1 MIYMLLLLSVVTA
14 AGKAI
19 TGKKVGADSKTLKLV
34 FRLNCLIY
42 AIALVVI
49 FLSMYPNFSAIL
61 SLSSYSLTL
70 AVVFAAVMLFTQI
83 TQIKAMST
91 GSSSV
96 TVLIFSCGFL
106 IPTFYSAIVYNEA
119 ISPAQLPGIGL
130 ILVSLFLI
138 INPKDA
144 KFSPAW
150 LLWSV
155 LSMTGSGVSAILQKV
170 HQKSPYADE
179 LSPYLAAVFV
189 VALLFSVIG
198 WLLLPRKASDPK
210 LGKISPVPAII
221 SGLCI
226 GSLNILN
233 LYLAGKIPA
242 VIQFPVYNIGN
253 MILTGVLGALIFQEK
268 HTTKQFIGF
277 GVGCLGILLI
287 GLFQ

>member
-1 MIYMLLLLSVVTA
+1 MLYLLLFLSVITA

-19 TGKKVGADSKTLKLV
+19 TGKKVGTDSKTLKRV

-49 FLSMYPNFSAIL
+49 FLSMYPNFSAVF

-96 TVLIFSCGFL
+96 TILIFSCGFL
-106 IPTFYSAIVYNEA
+106 IPTFYSAIVYQEA

-130 ILVSLFLI
+130 ILLSLFLI

-144 KFSPAW
+144 KFSPSW
-150 LLWSV
+150 LVWTL

-170 HQKSPYADE
+170 HQKSPYAHE
-179 LSPYLAAVFV
+179 LSPYLVAVFV
-189 VALLFSVIG
+189 VALSFSAIAYA
-198 WLLLPRKASDPK
+198 LLPKKEVDSEPR
-210 LGKISPVPAII
+210 KISLLPAII
-221 SGLCI
+221 SGLCVGI
-226 GSLNILN
+226 VNILN
-233 LYLAGKIPA
+233 LYLSGKIPA

-253 MILTGVLGALIFQEK
+253 MILTGVLGALIFREK
-268 HTTKQFIGF
+268 HTIKQFIGF
-277 GVGCLGILLI
+277 GIGCLGILLI